1 MRPLLILFLAS
12 CLLQPASGAERP
24 NILFFLVDDLGWAD
38 LACYGSTFHETPH
51 LDQLARD
58 GVRFTDAYCAA
69 SICSPTRASLMTGKH
84 PVRVDITDWIPG
96 QSGPGKK
103 LVTPQDMDH
112 LKLEEFTIAEALK
125 EGGYQTFYTGKWHL
139 GGKGFGPDK
148 QGFDVYYDPHRNSS
162 KGSPGKGRTTGRK
175 HGTIDI
181 TRETRKFITANKD
194 KPFFAYVAYYD
205 VHTPIIAEKRYLEHY
220 TKKAAKL
227 GPSPAPIKEH
237 DGLSRPRQD
246 NAALATMVQAVDD
259 SVGEL
264 LAHLDELG
272 IADNT
277 CVIFYSDNG
286 GLCTKKTVGPGCNL
300 PLRASK
306 GWLYEGGIRV
316 PLIVRLPGKKH
327 AGMMPNEYVTSTDFY
342 PTLLSLAG
350 LPLKPKQHVD
360 GRSFMGILNGAKERR
375 APRSLY
381 WHYPHYHGSTWAPG
395 AAIRDGDWKLI
406 EFYHYGGYELYNLR
420 EDPGERNNLAK
431 QYPDRAK
438 GLLHKLH
445 LWQKELGAK
454 MPVAP

>member
-1 MRPLLILFLAS
+1 
-12 CLLQPASGAERP
+12 
-24 NILFFLVDDLGWAD
+24 
-38 LACYGSTFHETPH
+38 
-51 LDQLARD
+51 
-58 GVRFTDAYCAA
+58 
-69 SICSPTRASLMTGKH
+69 
-84 PVRVDITDWIPG
+84 
-96 QSGPGKK
+96 
-103 LVTPQDMDH
+103 
-112 LKLEEFTIAEALK
+112 
-125 EGGYQTFYTGKWHL
+125 
-139 GGKGFGPDK
+139 
-148 QGFDVYYDPHRNSS
+148 
-162 KGSPGKGRTTGRK
+162 
-175 HGTIDI
+175 
-181 TRETRKFITANKD
+181 
-194 KPFFAYVAYYD
+194 
-205 VHTPIIAEKRYLEHY
+205 
-220 TKKAAKL
+220 
-227 GPSPAPIKEH
+227 
-237 DGLSRPRQD
+237 
-246 NAALATMVQAVDD
+246 VQAVDD

-360 GRSFMGILNGAKERR
+360 GRSFMGILNGAKARR
-375 APRSLY
+375 APRALY